1 MLMEFFRRWHLL
13 LVFSLMSVLLA
24 GCTAKYV
31 TTQGQ
36 EIILKEHEALF
47 LYNCEHD
54 KWWDKHSPAAN
65 CGFFGKDI
73 IKYDPVGAL
82 RYMKKGCDNGDDLSC
97 LEFTSNAYKLS
108 TDNPR
113 YKMMKSYKLPS
124 DELMSARTYSINL
137 CLNRNI
143 ILNGADNTNWLYF
156 FAGKLHSDVNPIDIP
171 NAKIAFK
178 RNCEK
183 RGDCEELKK
192 LENGEHQPL
201 K

>member
-1 MLMEFFRRWHLL
+1 MLTVFSRIGQLM
-13 LVFSLMSVLLA
+13 LVFSFMSILLA
-24 GCTAKYV
+24 GCAAKYV

-36 EIILKEHEALF
+36 KIVLKEHEALF
-47 LYNCEHD
+47 LYNCEHN
-54 KWWDKHSPAAN
+54 KWWDKHTPAAN

-73 IKYDPVGAL
+73 VRYDPVGAL

-97 LEFTSNAYKLS
+97 LEYTSNAYKLS

-113 YKMMKSYKLPS
+113 YKLMRSYKLPIE
-124 DELMSARTYSINL
+124 ELMIARSYAINL

-143 ILNGADNTNWLYF
+143 ILNGSDNTNWLYF

-171 NAKIAFK
+171 NAKTAFK
-178 RNCEK
+178 KNCEK

-192 LENGEHQPL
+192 LEADEA
-201 K
+201 KTMK

>member
-1 MLMEFFRRWHLL
+1 MPKKWHLL
-13 LVFSLMSVLLA
+13 LKVALISGLLA

-36 EIILKEHEALF
+36 EITLKEHEALF
-47 LYNCEHD
+47 LHNCEHE

-82 RYMKKGCDNGDDLSC
+82 RYMKMGCDKGDDLSC
-97 LEFTSNAYKLS
+97 LEFVSNAYKLS

-113 YKMMKSYKLPS
+113 YKLMKSYKLPVN
-124 DELMSARTYSINL
+124 ELLGARTYAIDL
-137 CLNRNI
+137 CRNRKI

-156 FAGKLHSDVNPIDIP
+156 FAGKLHSDANPADIP
-171 NAKIAFK
+171 NAKIPFAM
-178 RNCEK
+178 NCEK
-183 RGDCEELKK
+183 RGDCDELKK
-192 LENGEHQPL
+192 LEKDEHQPV